1 MDTNRGIMRHKT
13 IGSAS
18 PKREKL
24 KKEKSKKTKSIR
36 IDALS
41 LKRKTTAG
49 SRSSS
54 AEQRVSRQQ

>member
-13 IGSAS
+13 MGSAS

-54 AEQRVSRQQ
+54 AE

>member
-1 MDTNRGIMRHKT
+1 MDTNRGFIKHTTM
-13 IGSAS
+13 GYAS
-18 PKREKL
+18 PKKEKL

-54 AEQRVSRQQ
+54 PE